1 MFLKSTT
8 NSRLDRVSFPLP
20 GLILEIVE
28 LLLLKNIQER
38 RDLCLGWSRQSLP
51 LSNWLIRSCLIRS
64 DLILIILK
72 SKQTIP
78 TIRQLLAEIKEMRKK
93 KNLGF
98 RCV

>member
-1 MFLKSTT
+1 MFLKFTT

-51 LSNWLIRSCLIRS
+51 LSNWLIRSCLMRS

-93 KNLGF
+93 KT
-98 RCV
+98 